1 MVNAKLNF
9 VKRLSLFLGGILLF
23 GNLALGQTVVIK
35 TVVDNYVQ
43 GVHQYA
49 TVKLYANT
57 GNANIGISNLVTQ
70 LTLKDP
76 VILDK
81 NNHTSVLGVG
91 DNWLNKYTDACK
103 TFNTFI
109 NAGLTSP
116 MLEYSIPGSPNDIL
130 IATMTFKISLTPLA
144 SFELDIKCTSLQ
156 LFNITAGGYTG
167 TAHSYRFENQQ
178 NAGTPS
184 TVTIPILEG
193 FNFGTIAGKVV
204 TIDEDAYSAT
214 PFELAATDPEYFAS
228 TEWNEAQEALVAVVP
243 PQAQFTGISLVEPD
257 GTRNDYVTEINDPE
271 KGQLKI
277 VNGVIQYT
285 QAENYFNE
293 EGFTVWYKVASTS
306 NTTTDAVAAD
316 SILFKVTPVND
327 PPVVVILAIGS
338 DDGDGN
344 TSLGEAYENRFLTV
358 LIKVTDV
365 ENDLFDITSITL
377 GGEAIAGNW
386 ESDAGGD
393 RGSRANQNL
402 APGKYLFTSTD
413 RLPYTMVTHPDTAK
427 NLMVEV
433 QIKDQGAPEPETAA
447 GTTEATIYDV
457 DRKQTDPANA
467 VITPADPI
475 TTDALKAAF
484 TASVDADGDRITYT
498 IKWYKEVAGAEPEL
512 VFTEVT
518 NDLQATL
525 SADKIKKHDKFEA
538 RVYSSTQPY
547 GDNGDSVD
555 SDIIVSNTVTVL
567 NSAPVSAMTDKECS
581 VFVQKSDVPG
591 HEAKSTVTLKVKDL
605 DGLKEETLVAWISTA
620 AGKGTIGDI
629 GADELNATQLTLP
642 AASSQGTLAF
652 TYTVNNPGDD
662 ESYNY
667 DTFTITVKDSDGET
681 VDIAF
686 TVDYITNPPPTF
698 TWTLLSSYN
707 PETEHVGI
715 TFAEVDADGAATV
728 FYVKVEARDADVV
741 KPAGISNITLEAPG
755 LGAVERVFW
764 DKGQPIPAT
773 RAEAGTAVAVFS
785 VATKG
790 YDTIVNAGDPP
801 ARAKNKDFPLTIT
814 VTDVFNDN
822 ITNTAPDNGELK
834 VTITDDDQKPTAP
847 TQMTL
852 TPAAD
857 IVANTALN
865 ILAAGGTDA
874 DGDRI
879 EYAYKWFYLQGG
891 AGDPILAGEGAD
903 LPAASDA
910 LKKGNVIYA
919 EAKSVTN
926 PYNDANDLRS
936 SGVTKSAELT
946 VGNSAPAVV
955 NNDVVTFGDAGLAY
969 DDGGEEGDVTTATL
983 PDIEDYV
990 TDIDVEDGV
999 DKLAFTIVKDSLVFD
1014 LNPGELTAAELEACL
1029 AIDSTPKEYGD
1040 EVSITFAPAGAV
1052 ADFYGKFTFTIK
1064 ATDESGSSVTRQVSF
1079 EIKPVNDQPSFL
1091 VKDIYVMPD
1100 ELGQKVEAWF
1110 QVNMGGQKGYED
1122 SQSIAG
1128 CQVELVDNNQA
1139 ALFAVLPAVIA
1150 VDADDSVAVGVKN
1163 QWLYLSFTLNND
1175 VPLGEQIAITL
1186 QATDNGQFLD
1196 FDGNPQFAAGE
1207 TSDDMTLKIVVGAT
1221 PWYPIC
1227 EIVCVD
1233 PANHNHA
1240 KVLVEILNDA
1250 GAPAGKAI
1258 ILNKNEDGDFV
1269 LMPKDYYRNGYA
1281 GFLPGTAYDLR
1292 VYDYDLSG
1300 GGKGALCFATD
1311 DQPLEVPDYGVP
1323 GAPDRVTWAPPA
1335 DASRLYT
1342 FNVNT
1347 PVASSFVLEIVQGA
1361 EGEEVPYK
1369 TITQKYE
1376 PDADG
1381 VIIPATAVKVELP
1394 DGRYLAT
1401 VYGLNPLYPRADGN
1415 QVYPNPK
1422 WSEPLVVDL
1431 DAPEG
1436 GNANWDT
1443 DKGFNPPNGT
1453 INYIE
1458 AGVLSDITFSWPVAG
1473 NAESYNLTVY
1483 RGDGTSLANV
1493 STADNSATVTGI
1505 PEGNYTWVVTAIAGG
1520 RAIDASP
1527 YLSLRFQAPS
1537 ATPVIS
1543 EISVGAAADQ
1553 LVLEMPTGPAAGQLY
1568 EMIYY
1573 DADHRLYQF
1582 FAEAAVAVGAGN
1594 VITFPGVVFTPGS
1607 WVLLRPVVTPP
1618 VAFEV
1623 YVISQANPAVVGPGG
1638 GGGAGGPGGGAGG
1651 GPGAPAAR

>member
-1 MVNAKLNF
+1 MLLYINTGTQYTVSNMTIKIGLPAGITVDPDTDVILNRDTFFTEEAFTNSFKTLVDNNKKLQIKVNGT
-9 VKRLSLFLGGILLF
+9 LGGTVIDKSADNQLLATI
-23 GNLALGQTVVIK
+23 NLSVDPALANSTVQLPLEVFALNGVDPVNKQTVVKNDFLNPDYPK
-35 TVVDNYVQ
+35 T
-43 GVHQYA
+43 
-49 TVKLYANT
+49 
-57 GNANIGISNLVTQ
+57 TQ
-70 LTLKDP
+70 FF
-76 VILDK
+76 VY
-81 NNHTSVLGVG
+81 TS
-91 DNWLNKYTDACK
+91 
-103 TFNTFI
+103 
-109 NAGLTSP
+109 
-116 MLEYSIPGSPNDIL
+116 
-130 IATMTFKISLTPLA
+130 
-144 SFELDIKCTSLQ
+144 
-156 LFNITAGGYTG
+156 
-167 TAHSYRFENQQ
+167 
-178 NAGTPS
+178 
-184 TVTIPILEG
+184 

-204 TIDEDAYSAT
+204 TIAEDAYSAT

-228 TEWNEAQEALVAVVP
+228 TEWNEAQQELVAVVP

-457 DRKQTDPANA
+457 DRKQTNPANA

-547 GDNGDSVD
+547 GDNGDPVD

-620 AGKGTIGDI
+620 AGKGTILGI
-629 GADELNATQLTLP
+629 GADELNATQLTFP
-642 AASSQGTLAF
+642 AASSQGTLDF
-652 TYTVNNPGDD
+652 TYEVDTPGDP

-667 DTFTITVKDSDGET
+667 DAFTVTVQDSDGET

-698 TWTLLSSYN
+698 TWTLLSSYD
-707 PETEHVGI
+707 PETEHVGT

-728 FYVKVEARDADVV
+728 FYVKVEARDEDVV

-865 ILAAGGTDA
+865 IQAAGGTDA

-879 EYAYKWFYLQGG
+879 EYAYQWFYLQGG

-926 PYNDANDLRS
+926 PYNDDNDLRS
-936 SGVTKSAELT
+936 SDVTKSAELT

-955 NNDVVTFGDAGLAY
+955 NNDVVAFGDAGLAY
-969 DDGGEEGDVTTATL
+969 DEGGEEGDVTIATL

-1014 LNPGELTAAELEACL
+1014 LNPGQLTAAELEACL

-1040 EVSITFAPAGAV
+1040 EVSITFTPAGAV

-1079 EIKPVNDQPSFL
+1079 EIKPVNDQPVFL

-1128 CQVELVDNNQA
+1128 CQVELVDDNQA
-1139 ALFAVLPAVIA
+1139 ALFAVPPAVIA
-1150 VDADDSVAVGVKN
+1150 VDADDSVAAGAAQN
-1163 QWLYLSFTLNND
+1163 QWLYLSFTLKDD

-1186 QATDNGQFLD
+1186 QATDDGQFLD
-1196 FDGNPQFAAGE
+1196 FDGNPQFAAAGE

-1227 EIVCVD
+1227 EIVCAD

-1335 DASRLYT
+1335 DAGRLYT

-1381 VIIPATAVKVELP
+1381 VIIPATTVKVELP

-1415 QVYPNPK
+1415 QVYPDPK

-1473 NAESYNLTVY
+1473 NADGYELAVY
-1483 RGDGTSLANV
+1483 RGDGTSLANI

-1505 PEGNYTWVVTAIAGG
+1505 PEGNYTWVVKAIAGG
-1520 RAIDASP
+1520 IVVDASP

-1537 ATPVIS
+1537 AVPVIS

-1553 LVLEMPTGPAAGQLY
+1553 LALNMPTGPAAGQLY

-1573 DADHRLYQF
+1573 DANRQLHQF
-1582 FAEAAVAVGAGN
+1582 FAEAAVAVGANN
-1594 VITFPGVVFTPGS
+1594 VITFPGIVFTPGS
-1607 WVLLRPVVTPP
+1607 WILLRPVVTPP

-1623 YVISQANPAVVGPGG
+1623 YVISQANPAAVGPGG

-1651 GPGAPAAR
+1651 GPGGGPQDPAIR